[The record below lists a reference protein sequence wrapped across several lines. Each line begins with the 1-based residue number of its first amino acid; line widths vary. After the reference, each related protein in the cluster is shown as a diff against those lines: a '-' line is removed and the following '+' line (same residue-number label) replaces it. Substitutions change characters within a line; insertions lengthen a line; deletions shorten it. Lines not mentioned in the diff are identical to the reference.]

1 MYKYTSVSKLF
12 SSDLKKNIIECG
24 KFRKDPSKRNLGF
37 LKIIQNMDQ
46 IMLGAGTAKSENLIL
61 VLQVK
66 HMWKSTEV
74 VLLFAG
80 KNNGFD
86 GNSLAGFNHLFQLF
100 FGAGCNNTSFVHDS
114 DSGTKSLQT
123 PPVPLIS
130 FLSP

>member
-61 VLQVK
+61 VL
-66 HMWKSTEV
+66 
-74 VLLFAG
+74 
-80 KNNGFD
+80 
-86 GNSLAGFNHLFQLF
+86 
-100 FGAGCNNTSFVHDS
+100 
-114 DSGTKSLQT
+114 
-123 PPVPLIS
+123 
-130 FLSP
+130 